1 MNAKEQQ
8 KAESRERILKAAS
21 GLFREKGYHATGVDE
36 LMEKAGLT
44 AGAFYAHFKSK
55 KQLLAE
61 SLSYSLERN
70 RSRLLEGTEK
80 LKGAEFVSAI
90 LAKYVS
96 ELHRDHPEQGCP
108 LPALAAELPRHSKE
122 TAEIVGEYLEKWIEM
137 LLPHVEGTRTD
148 KRREALRLLSQAVG
162 AVLLSRMTFETKL
175 SKEILKASQSQ

>member
-1 MNAKEQQ
+1 MNSREQLKVQ
-8 KAESRERILKAAS
+8 SRERILKAAS

-70 RSRLLEGTEK
+70 RSRLLGGTEM
-80 LKGAEFVSAI
+80 LRGDRFVQAV

-108 LPALAAELPRHSKE
+108 LPALAAELPRHSRE
-122 TAEIVGEYLEKWIEM
+122 TAEIICQYLEKWTEI
-137 LLPHVEGTRTD
+137 LLPHLEGSRGQ
-148 KRREALRLLSQAVG
+148 RRKQALRLFSQAVG
-162 AVLLSRMTFETKL
+162 AVLVSRMTFGTKL
-175 SKEILKASQSQ
+175 SNEILKASQAH